1 MTKTTRTKKKMT
13 KKAPGSELAGL
24 RGRVAELEK
33 SQAGLRKLQKEL
45 RDSEKNWRQLVENIP
60 DVVMT
65 VDRGGTIRAINH
77 TVSGLTVKDVI
88 GKKLYGYIAPE
99 QRDMMREHLEQ
110 AFIEGIPFSFEI
122 LGTGERGP
130 GTAWYETRILP
141 IQSGRNVEAVILI
154 SKDVTERRKK
164 EEERRQLSDQLM
176 HAQKLESLGVMAGG
190 IAHDFN
196 NLLTGILGSAG
207 LALLDTPGDSPAR
220 ESIEEIEKAAM
231 RAAELCKQMLAYS
244 GKGKFDVK
252 PIDLSSAVKD
262 MGHFLDASISK
273 KITLRCN
280 LSQDLPPVEADTA
293 QVQQIIMN
301 LVTNAADA
309 IGEGIG
315 VVHVKTGCMDCDEA
329 FLSAS
334 AINENLRPGTYAFL
348 QVRDTGCGLDSE
360 TEGKLFDPF
369 FTTKFTGRGLG
380 LAAVAGIV
388 RGHGG
393 ALRVQSTPG
402 RGSTFTVLFPISAK
416 PVRQKRER
424 EPSGLL
430 CGRGTVLL
438 VDDEEEVRVTA
449 GRMLERMGF
458 TVLTASDGREA
469 IDLFRAGSHEIL
481 FVLLDMTMPHMSG
494 DETFRELR
502 RLRSEV
508 RVILSSGY
516 SEQDAVSRFR
526 SDGLAGFIQKPY
538 RFKDL
543 REKIKS
549 VI

>member
-1 MTKTTRTKKKMT
+1 MTKKKKRMT
-13 KKAPGSELAGL
+13 KETPEKELARL
-24 RGRVAELEK
+24 RERVADLQK
-33 SQAGLRKLQKEL
+33 SEAELRKLQKEL

-65 VDRGGTIRAINH
+65 VDRSGTILAINH
-77 TVSGLTVKDVI
+77 TVSGLTETVKEVI
-88 GKKLYGYIAPE
+88 GKKLYDYIAPE
-99 QRDMMREHLEQ
+99 QQDMMREYLEQ
-110 AFIEGIPFSFEI
+110 AFRTGKPFSFEI
-122 LGTGERGP
+122 LGTGEQGP

-141 IQSGRNVEAVILI
+141 IKSGRKVEAVILI
-154 SKDVTERRKK
+154 SNDITERRKK
-164 EEERRQLSDQLM
+164 EEERMQLADQLM

-244 GKGKFDVK
+244 GKGNFDVK
-252 PIDLSSAVKD
+252 PIDLSNAVKD

-280 LSQDLPPVEADTA
+280 LSHDLPPIDADTA

-309 IGEGIG
+309 IGDGIG
-315 VVHVKTGCMDCDEA
+315 IVHVKTGCMDCDEA

-334 AINENLRPGTYAFL
+334 AINENLSPGSYAFL
-348 QVRDTGCGLDSE
+348 QVKDTGCGIDKE
-360 TEGKLFDPF
+360 TEEKLFDPF

-388 RGHGG
+388 RSHGG
-393 ALRVQSTPG
+393 ALRVRSTPG
-402 RGSTFTVLFPISAK
+402 RGSTFTVLFPISTK
-416 PVRQKRER
+416 QPVRQKKEK

-469 IDLFRAGSHEIL
+469 IDLFRADSHEIL
-481 FVLLDMTMPHMSG
+481 LVLLDMTMPHMSG
-494 DETFRELR
+494 DETFSELR
-502 RLRSEV
+502 RIRSEI

-516 SEQDAVSRFR
+516 SEQDAVSRFQ
-526 SDGLAGFIQKPY
+526 SNGLAGFIQKPY
-538 RFKDL
+538 RFKEL

-549 VI
+549 VL

>member
-1 MTKTTRTKKKMT
+1 MTKKKKRMT
-13 KKAPGSELAGL
+13 KETPEKELARL
-24 RGRVAELEK
+24 RERVADLQK
-33 SQAGLRKLQKEL
+33 SEAELRKLQKEL

-65 VDRGGTIRAINH
+65 VDRSGTILAINH
-77 TVSGLTVKDVI
+77 TVSGLTETVKEVI
-88 GKKLYGYIAPE
+88 GKKLYDYIAPE
-99 QRDMMREHLEQ
+99 QQDMMREYLEQ
-110 AFIEGIPFSFEI
+110 AFRTGKPFSFEI
-122 LGTGERGP
+122 LGTGEQGP

-141 IQSGRNVEAVILI
+141 IKSGRKVEAVILI
-154 SKDVTERRKK
+154 SNDITERRKK
-164 EEERRQLSDQLM
+164 EEERMQLADQLM

-220 ESIEEIEKAAM
+220 ESIEEIEKASI

-252 PIDLSSAVKD
+252 SIDLSSAVRD
-262 MGHFLDASISK
+262 MGHLLDTSISK
-273 KITLRCN
+273 KVTLKYN
-280 LSQDLPPVEADTA
+280 LSHDLPAVEADTA
-293 QVQQIIMN
+293 QVQQIVMN
-301 LVTNAADA
+301 LITNASDA
-309 IGEGIG
+309 IGDRSGI
-315 VVHVKTGCMDCDEA
+315 VHVRTGCMDCDEA
-329 FLSAS
+329 FLSNS
-334 AINENLRPGTYAFL
+334 VINENLQPGRYAFL
-348 QVRDTGCGLDSE
+348 QVRDTGCGIDKE

-393 ALRVQSTPG
+393 ALRVESEPG
-402 RGSTFTVLFPISAK
+402 RGSTFTVIFPISRK
-416 PVRQKRER
+416 PVREKKEK
-424 EPSGLL
+424 EPSGLV

-438 VDDEEEVRVTA
+438 VDDENEVRVTA

-469 IDLFRAGSHEIL
+469 IDIFRANSHKIL
-481 FVLLDMTMPHMSG
+481 LVLLDMTMPHMSG
-494 DETFRELR
+494 DETFSELR
-502 RLRSEV
+502 RIRSEI

-516 SEQDAVSRFR
+516 SEQDAISRFQ
-526 SDGLAGFIQKPY
+526 SNGLAGFIQKPY

-549 VI
+549 VL